1 MPKRICLRGAH
12 RSRISTGF
20 SWLWIRIRVGSPLRF
35 LCLLTMMLA
44 VLTLSNVLAQK
55 KTQGMTAWE
64 DGARPPTTFAVHVDE
79 VDLAFVVTDRHHR
92 SINDLSE
99 RELRLRDNGQPPES
113 IRTFESQ
120 TGLPLRLG
128 LVVDVSDSIAPQFQF
143 ERNAA
148 AMFIRRIVDS
158 TKDLAFVLGFNE
170 NPALIQDLTG
180 DTQLLASA
188 IQNLPLGGG
197 TAIYDAIYF
206 ACQRLLQQT
215 DAGLTRR
222 VLVVVTD
229 GQDNS
234 SHLSPT
240 QVIENAIRCNVMVI
254 VLHTQAE
261 PDKTEPNYRVL
272 QKLTRETGGQILA
285 ADTEKQMAKAFM
297 QLSSQLRNYYLLA
310 YHPAQ
315 FNRDGAYRKI
325 QLQTTR
331 RGAHIICRRGYYASV
346 GANAK

>member
-12 RSRISTGF
+12 KSPISTGF
-20 SWLWIRIRVGSPLRF
+20 SWLRTHIRVGWPLRF
-35 LCLLTMMLA
+35 LCLVVVTVA
-44 VLTLSNVLAQK
+44 VFTLSNVLAQK
-55 KTQGMTAWE
+55 KTHAMTGWE
-64 DGARPPTTFAVHVDE
+64 GGARPGTTFAVHVDE
-79 VDLAFVVTDRHHR
+79 VDLSFVVTDRHHR
-92 SINDLSE
+92 SITDLSE
-99 RELRLRDNGQPPES
+99 SELRLRDNGQPPES
-113 IRTFESQ
+113 IRIFESQ

-128 LVVDVSDSIAPQFQF
+128 LVVDISDSITPQFQF

-148 AMFIRRIVDS
+148 AMFISRIVDS

-180 DTQLLASA
+180 DTRLLASA

-197 TAIYDAIYF
+197 TAIYDAVYF
-206 ACQRLLQQT
+206 ACQRLLQQA
-215 DAGLTRR
+215 DAGLTQR

-261 PDKTEPNYRVL
+261 PDKMEPNYKVL
-272 QKLTRETGGQILA
+272 EKLARETGGQILA
-285 ADTEKQMAKAFM
+285 AGSEKQMAKAFM
-297 QLSSQLRNYYLLA
+297 QLSSQLRNFYLLA

-315 FNRDGAYRKI
+315 FSRDGAYRKI

-331 RGAHIICRRGYYASV
+331 RGAHIICRRGYYATV